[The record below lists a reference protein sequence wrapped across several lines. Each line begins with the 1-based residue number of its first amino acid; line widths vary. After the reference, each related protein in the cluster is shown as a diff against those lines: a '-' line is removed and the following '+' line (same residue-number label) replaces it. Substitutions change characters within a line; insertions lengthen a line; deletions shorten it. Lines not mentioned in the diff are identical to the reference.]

1 MAAWRTRRLA
11 SSRLSVVAA
20 LAVAGCATV
29 SREPPNLY
37 PHKQEIRAYVD
48 SGAYD
53 HDMASVALRA
63 RTWIEKRAAPVAGA
77 PGGPIDGAQ
86 GRRGGGKLAMVFDL
100 DETLLS
106 NWPQLS
112 ALDFGYLPAA
122 WDAWVAA
129 GPAPAVEPVRDLYRA
144 ARRLGV
150 EVIFITGRREHDRA
164 GTEKNLRAID
174 CADYAVLICKPD
186 NSQETSGAFKLG
198 QRRRLV
204 AEGRIIIANVGDQES
219 DLAGGYAERTFKL
232 PNPFYLTE

>member
-1 MAAWRTRRLA
+1 MFA
-11 SSRLSVVAA
+11 VV
-20 LAVAGCATV
+20 VFAGCTTV

-53 HDMASVALRA
+53 RDIASVARRA
-63 RTWIEKRAAPVAGA
+63 RSWLETRATPVGGA
-77 PGGPIDGAQ
+77 QGGRIDGAL
-86 GRRGGGKLAMVFDL
+86 GGRGGGKLAMVFDL

-122 WDAWVAA
+122 WDAWVDA
-129 GPAPAVEPVRDLYRA
+129 GTAPAIEPVRDLYRA

-150 EVIFITGRREHDRA
+150 EVIFITGRLERDRA

-174 CADYAVLICKPD
+174 CADYAMLICKPD

-204 AEGRIIIANVGDQES
+204 AGGRIIIANVGDQES
-219 DLAGGYAERTFKL
+219 DLAGGFAERTFKL
-232 PNPFYLTE
+232 PNPFYLTP

>member
-1 MAAWRTRRLA
+1 M
-11 SSRLSVVAA
+11 VAA
-20 LAVAGCATV
+20 LVFAGCTTV
-29 SREPPNLY
+29 SREPPNLD

-53 HDMASVALRA
+53 WDIVSVARRA
-63 RTWIEKRAAPVAGA
+63 RSWIETRAAAVTGTQPM
-77 PGGPIDGAQ
+77 
-86 GRRGGGKLAMVFDL
+86 RGDGKLAMVFDL

-129 GPAPAVEPVRDLYRA
+129 GTAPAVEPVRDLYRA